1 MKKLKLDLDQIH
13 VTSFS
18 TQPTR
23 GGGRGTVEGLEATRH
38 LNCSEGCIPSDET
51 PAYSLICDGGVFT
64 WGTCGGFLSCEPF
77 SCAVEVAPAHT
88 EGS

>member
-23 GGGRGTVEGLEATRH
+23 GGGRGTVEGLEETEGSEATRH

-51 PAYSLICDGGVFT
+51 PAYSFICDGGVFT
-64 WGTCGGFLSCEPF
+64 WGTCGGFLSCAEYT
-77 SCAVEVAPAHT
+77 CQNEVT
-88 EGS
+88 